1 MLEAIV
7 QIKLNRVAWSKARLS
22 WGAGLAPLR
31 ERARR
36 SLVVDAGAAADVGD
50 GDTKSGLQ
58 IQWTWVVIGGN
69 DVGDG
74 NTESGS
80 PVETKALLVIL
91 PAGNSKHQ
99 LGPILVATNLKIVI
113 RNSTAGT
120 TFSSAPNIH
129 DENGENLNNTSLGS
143 ERPLVLLPCRDSLSS
158 SRLRVRE
165 GKT

>member
-7 QIKLNRVAWSKARLS
+7 QIKINRVAWSKARLS

-36 SLVVDAGAAADVGD
+36 SLVVAAGAAADVGD

-58 IQWTWVVIGGN
+58 IQWTLVVIGGE

-80 PVETKALLVIL
+80 AVHNAQIEQFDDSVY
-91 PAGNSKHQ
+91 
-99 LGPILVATNLKIVI
+99 KIEPYMF
-113 RNSTAGT
+113 G
-120 TFSSAPNIH
+120 
-129 DENGENLNNTSLGS
+129 
-143 ERPLVLLPCRDSLSS
+143 
-158 SRLRVRE
+158 
-165 GKT
+165 

>member
-7 QIKLNRVAWSKARLS
+7 QIKINRVAWSKARLS

-36 SLVVDAGAAADVGD
+36 SRVVAAGAAEDVGD

-58 IQWTWVVIGGN
+58 IQWTLVVIGGE

-80 PVETKALLVIL
+80 AVQCSGDESIIGDSTCWELEASAENDTGCHQPKDCGQEQHYCWDDIFIS
-91 PAGNSKHQ
+91 PKH
-99 LGPILVATNLKIVI
+99 P
-113 RNSTAGT
+113 
-120 TFSSAPNIH
+120 
-129 DENGENLNNTSLGS
+129 
-143 ERPLVLLPCRDSLSS
+143 
-158 SRLRVRE
+158 
-165 GKT
+165 